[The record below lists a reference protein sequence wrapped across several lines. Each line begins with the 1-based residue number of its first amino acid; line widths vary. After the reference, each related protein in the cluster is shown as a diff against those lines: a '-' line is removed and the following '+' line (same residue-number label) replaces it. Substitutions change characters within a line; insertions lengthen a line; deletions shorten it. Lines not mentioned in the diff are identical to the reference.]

1 MENIQEIKS
10 TKYLIRITIPVFIET
25 LFAMLVGQIDQ
36 FMISSKTDT
45 GFAALGNANQVIN
58 FLVLFLRVVSMAS
71 TILISQYIGA
81 NERNKLNKIYSLS
94 VYFNVALSAII
105 SFILIVFGKSI
116 HSALECPTE
125 IINDCVTYTKI
136 IACGLVFEALLGVYS
151 AFYKSNGYM
160 KECMYV
166 IVIVNLLNIF
176 GNAIFLYGFFGL
188 PELGVKGVAYSSVI
202 SKFIGYLLALALKRR
217 FNISTAI
224 RHIIPFPYR
233 ILYKILSVGFPA
245 MGESFAYSTAMIFVQ
260 KFVNRFGKLT
270 VDARTAVNTVAF
282 IAWIFSISIS
292 TTTQIVV
299 GYLMGAR
306 EISSIKTRY
315 KSSLKIAMALSF
327 AGSILLC
334 IFGRQLCGI
343 FIKSPEAL
351 DLCQKILFIDIFLEQ
366 GRAIN
371 LVTVRTLQACG
382 DTKFPI
388 FIGIID
394 TWVVAVVGGFVLSI
408 VFNLGLVGIWIA
420 LASDEIFRGIIYII
434 RFKTGKWETF
444 NLIDEK

>member
-1 MENIQEIKS
+1 MENIKEIKS

-25 LFAMLVGQIDQ
+25 LFAMLVGQADQ

-58 FLVLFLRVVSMAS
+58 FLILFLRVVSMAS
-71 TILISQYIGA
+71 TILIAQYIGA
-81 NERNKLNKIYSLS
+81 NERSKLNKIYSLS

-105 SFILIVFGKSI
+105 GFVLVVFGKSI
-116 HSALECPTE
+116 HLALECPSE
-125 IINDCVTYTKI
+125 ILNDCVTYTKI
-136 IACGLVFEALLGVYS
+136 IACGLVFEALLGVYG

-176 GNAIFLYGFFGL
+176 GNFVFLYGLFGL

-202 SKFIGYLLALALKRR
+202 SKFIGYIIVFCLRKH
-217 FNISTAI
+217 FNISTSI
-224 RHIIPFPYR
+224 RHLIPFPYR
-233 ILYKILSVGFPA
+233 ILFKILSVGFPA

-260 KFVNRFGKLT
+260 KFVNRFGKLV

-282 IAWIFSISIS
+282 IAWIFSIAIS

-306 EISSIKTRY
+306 EFDSIKKRY
-315 KSSLKIAMALSF
+315 KSSLRIAMVLSF
-327 AGSILLC
+327 IGSIILF
-334 IFGRQLCGI
+334 IFGRFLCSI
-343 FIKSPEAL
+343 FIDSKEAL
-351 DLCQKILFIDIFLEQ
+351 DLCQKILFVDIFLEQ
-366 GRAIN
+366 GRAVN

-394 TWVVAVVGGFVLSI
+394 TWIVAVLGGFVLSI
-408 VFNLGLVGIWIA
+408 VFNLGIIGIWIA

-434 RFKTGKWETF
+434 RFKSGKWKTF
-444 NLIDEK
+444 NLID